1 NNDVYLS
8 DVIFDNN
15 QAYTSTSYS
24 DGDGGAIDVTDNN
37 SDSKHP
43 SGYTIVNNTA
53 FTNNTAEGYGGAIY
67 TNSVTAPYL
76 IDISVDDIVRIIS
89 EITRTISI
97 TSLPPKSM
105 PGPSTI
111 NPS

>member
-1 NNDVYLS
+1 M
-8 DVIFDNN
+8 ITTR
-15 QAYTSTSYS
+15 AYTSTSYS

-76 IDISVDDIVRIIS
+76 IDISVDDSYSQNGGVLVDENNSAAELWRWS
-89 EITRTISI
+89 FLCGGWLYVSR
-97 TSLPPKSM
+97 LK
-105 PGPSTI
+105 
-111 NPS
+111 